1 MCGTTRR
8 SEQRESPYQAAMAD
22 IAGDK
27 LHLYGRDFKP
37 LENQYIGRVEHM
49 DSPSQIARA
58 VGLAESGVV
67 QALSPKVQAAR
78 RDMGVSGVGAGSGAA
93 VMRSAA
99 LRSAGGD
106 AVASAGVGAEM
117 GQRTRYLAG
126 LTNVVGLGNGQAGQA
141 DASMAALAGQE
152 ASRAQSRLEYDTAND
167 LAVGQGVGTVGGLAL
182 ASALR

>member
-8 SEQRESPYQAAMAD
+8 SEQKESPYQAALAD
-22 IAGDK
+22 IAENK
-27 LHLYGRDFKP
+27 LHLYNRDFKP
-37 LENQYIGRVEHM
+37 LENQYISRV
-49 DSPSQIARA
+49 DNLGSPFQTDRA
-58 VGLAESGVV
+58 GGLAESGVV
-67 QALSPKVQAAR
+67 RALSPKLQAAR
-78 RDMGVSGVGAGSGAA
+78 RDLGVSGVGAGSGAA

-126 LTNVVGLGNGQAGQA
+126 LINGVGLGNGQAGQA

-152 ASRAQSRLEYDTAND
+152 ASRAQSQLEYDTAND
-167 LAVGQGVGTVGGLAL
+167 LAVGRGVGTVGGLAL
-182 ASALR
+182 ASALK